1 MWSKEDDCNTS
12 FFHRMPNAHR
22 RRNRLPKVKVND
34 GWHTE
39 ENEIKASVVRAFHN
53 LFSEEGGWRPSIDG
67 LTFEDLDSHK
77 AKKLELPFSE
87 EVVFAALFDLGKDK
101 ALGPNGHT
109 MAFLAFQLGVCEGR
123 GVEFF
128 LGSSMREANL
138 LSLQMQPSWFLFQI
152 KDVLKT

>member
-34 GWHTE
+34 SWHTE

-67 LTFEDLDSHK
+67 LTFEYLDSHK
-77 AKKLELPFSE
+77 AKKLELPFRKKWCS
-87 EVVFAALFDLGKDK
+87 
-101 ALGPNGHT
+101 
-109 MAFLAFQLGVCEGR
+109 
-123 GVEFF
+123 
-128 LGSSMREANL
+128 L
-138 LSLQMQPSWFLFQI
+138 LSLIWARTKHQVQMGTPWHFWLFSWEFV
-152 KDVLKT
+152 KEEVLSFF